1 MFVAVIAVLFLFIN
15 LVFAPH
21 NPVVWFGKSKI
32 WDKQLPNSGD
42 SLKLLIPSIYWKINC
57 GWINHSCKVTG
68 QNMNESEIGN
78 RGFKS
83 GIYNNIAVKEQ
94 RVNGNWSGKNFP
106 HLRYILV
113 DFARNYLTKIPSN
126 QINLTRNYSQLQS
139 KLTLNPGY
147 ITGFADGEG
156 CFTLTIIK
164 DKKYKLGWRAACR
177 FAINLHKKDLSLLK
191 DIKDFFAV
199 GNISF
204 TGKDSV
210 MYRVESLEGLVVIIN
225 HFDKYPLITK
235 KLADYT
241 LFKLAYN
248 LIKNKNHL
256 TEKGL
261 LELVALKAVLNK
273 GLSLD
278 LSKAFP
284 NIIPISRP
292 EVSIS
297 KIINPFWLAGF
308 VEAEGCFS
316 VTIFKSKTSKFGE
329 AVKLSFILT
338 QNVRD
343 EDLMKS
349 LIEYLGCGYTTL
361 ENRGTIDFKVTKIS
375 NIRDVIIPFFNK
387 YPLQG
392 VKSKDF
398 SDFCK
403 AVDIV
408 GNKAHLSKEGL
419 DQIRIIK
426 NRMNTNRK
434 E

>member
-1 MFVAVIAVLFLFIN
+1 
-15 LVFAPH
+15 
-21 NPVVWFGKSKI
+21 
-32 WDKQLPNSGD
+32 
-42 SLKLLIPSIYWKINC
+42 
-57 GWINHSCKVTG
+57 
-68 QNMNESEIGN
+68 
-78 RGFKS
+78 
-83 GIYNNIAVKEQ
+83 
-94 RVNGNWSGKNFP
+94 
-106 HLRYILV
+106 
-113 DFARNYLTKIPSN
+113 
-126 QINLTRNYSQLQS
+126 
-139 KLTLNPGY
+139 
-147 ITGFADGEG
+147 
-156 CFTLTIIK
+156 
-164 DKKYKLGWRAACR
+164 
-177 FAINLHKKDLSLLK
+177 
-191 DIKDFFAV
+191 
-199 GNISF
+199 
-204 TGKDSV
+204 
-210 MYRVESLEGLVVIIN
+210 
-225 HFDKYPLITK
+225 
-235 KLADYT
+235 
-241 LFKLAYN
+241 
-248 LIKNKNHL
+248 
-256 TEKGL
+256 
-261 LELVALKAVLNK
+261 VALKAVLNK

-408 GNKAHLSKEGL
+408 GNKARARGPCKTQGLAHLSKEGL